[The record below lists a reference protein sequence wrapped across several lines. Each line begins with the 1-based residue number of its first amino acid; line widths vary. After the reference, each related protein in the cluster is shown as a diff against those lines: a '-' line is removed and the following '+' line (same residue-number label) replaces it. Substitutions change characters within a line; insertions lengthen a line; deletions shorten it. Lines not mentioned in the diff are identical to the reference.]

1 MAKYKPVKQD
11 EKDGPLTDTEREQVR
26 YGVSIPSIAYSA
38 IFNGNAW
45 SYTRPAKKFRMRDFA
60 GYNANADF
68 VFKWVFDE
76 KMRTNGSS
84 TNNYEFSCVFTWT
97 NPATGVLG
105 PKDLFTTAELKY
117 YPTLV
122 MYYAT
127 TNKWY
132 CLSCEFSVQDLITKG
147 WYGYGMSVLMKN
159 TPFYSLSAGS
169 VIQVGMFLSPQKAS
183 GSDSISGN
191 GLSLEYES
199 GKATKSYSLVV
210 TKAFDD
216 VTVTITTTHGTPTV
230 NTSKLSISYTK
241 IKVEITADRDCLI
254 SSIYF
259 RLKGTIQGQNLT
271 GVTEWL
277 TDEYSLSKSD
287 MTEVKENN
295 YVTGYKWSKTFD
307 AGWTL
312 STTAN
317 GQTPHGSFTVFG
329 LFSQTTRTADQWTA
343 GTDCYEKG
351 QENVTF

>member
-45 SYTRPAKKFRMRDFA
+45 SYTRPAKKFREQDFA

-84 TNNYEFSCVFTWT
+84 SNNYEFSCVFTWT

-127 TNKWY
+127 TKKWY

-183 GSDSISGN
+183 GSESISGN

-199 GKATKSYSLVV
+199 GKATKSYSLV
-210 TKAFDD
+210 KASPFDG
-216 VTVTITTTHGTPTV
+216 VTVKITTTHGTPTV

-241 IKVEITADRDCLI
+241 IKVEITASRDALI
-254 SSIYF
+254 STIFF

-271 GVTEWL
+271 SVTEWL
-277 TDEYSLSKSD
+277 TDEFSLSKSN
-287 MTEVKENN
+287 MTEVTENN
-295 YVTGYKWSKTFD
+295 YVTGYKWDKTFD

-317 GQTPHGSFTVFG
+317 GQTPHGTFSVYS
-329 LFSQTTRTADQWTA
+329 LFSETTHTADEWNE
-343 GTDCYEKG
+343 GTDCYEIA